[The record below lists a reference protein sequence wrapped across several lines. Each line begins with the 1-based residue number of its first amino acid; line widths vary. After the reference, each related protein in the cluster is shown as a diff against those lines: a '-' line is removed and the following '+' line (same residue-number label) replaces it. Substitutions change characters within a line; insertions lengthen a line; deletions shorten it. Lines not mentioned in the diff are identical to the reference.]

1 MQHIAQYDH
10 AAKYALLMETA
21 FRLDQRG
28 VRTALLTSA
37 NERLKLLLMAAQIPG
52 EVLAANEF
60 YSLVVQHRGPVF
72 DTILGSQSV
81 SKLLQGVLFSAWP
94 LQASQADVHHSKL
107 SFHAQLRHALI
118 FACRRVLAITRQHG
132 CSQGG

>member
-94 LQASQADVHHSKL
+94 LRISQADVHHTSYC
-107 SFHAQLRHALI
+107 SIQNSCHALHLCMQA
-118 FACRRVLAITRQHG
+118 FPSLHEA
-132 CSQGG
+132 SQ